1 MNKYLLI
8 ILILLVLQSCADN
21 IKEEVEYNDQGEV
34 VLKKVYDQKKNLL
47 FTVDYYEGFQDKVK
61 QRTVPQTDFDSVY
74 VYYDNGNILK
84 KGKKTKD
91 GKKFGVWNLYDKNE
105 DLREIR
111 EWFLIEDTVRI
122 NRAWFLNSEGDTLAW
137 RKEDRIFDQ
146 KEFENDTL
154 SFRNSQ
160 YNFVKFITPD
170 TIAVSQ
176 YYYGYA
182 TVGSP
187 LLRDFDWEVLVVVN
201 KPNEE
206 INRDFSNLNEVEL
219 DTFFNVSRDATLK
232 VKSDYDPKHIA
243 AFSQKFSTPGEKTIR
258 GYVLEYTDEYLLPGG
273 ERTRADRKIYF
284 EKQIYVQEKNE

>member
-47 FTVDYYEGFQDKVK
+47 FTLDYYEGFQDKVK

-284 EKQIYVQEKNE
+284 EKQIYVQEKNQ